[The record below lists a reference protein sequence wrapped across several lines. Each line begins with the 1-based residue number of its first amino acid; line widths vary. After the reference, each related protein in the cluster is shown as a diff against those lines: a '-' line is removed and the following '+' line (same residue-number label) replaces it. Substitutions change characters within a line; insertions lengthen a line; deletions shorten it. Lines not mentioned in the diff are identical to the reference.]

1 MLPLAWLLAHAGSA
15 LVVAHDAGPPDAIL
29 MLASKEWERLPA
41 AAALA
46 RRSPDAVVLLTVPRV
61 VTISNCHRCDER
73 IDLLEAEGVPRARIR
88 ALPSA
93 GNTYEEAMA
102 ARAHAAGEPFTSLAV
117 VTSPYHTRRA
127 LATFRR
133 VFEGSGIAIS
143 AVPAIPAQGTPS
155 RWWTTSYD
163 RHYVRYEWA
172 ALMMYWHRYDIPL
185 SVP

>member
-1 MLPLAWLLAHAGSA
+1 MLPLAWLLAHAGAA
-15 LVVAHDAGPPDAIL
+15 LVVAHEAGPPDAIL

-41 AAALA
+41 AGALA
-46 RRSPDAVVLLTVPRV
+46 RQHPEAVVLLTVPRV

-73 IDLLEAEGVPRARIR
+73 IDLLEAEGVPRERIR

-93 GNTYEEAMA
+93 GNTYEEAIA
-102 ARAHAAGEPFTSLAV
+102 ARAHAASEPFTSLAV

-143 AVPAIPAQGTPS
+143 TVPASPAQGMPS
-155 RWWTTSYD
+155 RWWSTPYD

-172 ALMMYWHRYDIPL
+172 ALLAYRLRYGVPL
-185 SVP
+185 RGQ